1 MDAFYASIEQRDNP
15 ALRGLPVAV
24 GGNAERGVIAAA
36 SYEARKFGVK
46 SAMSSV
52 KAARICPNLIFVKP
66 NFEKYSAASKE
77 IRRIFHRYTED
88 VEPLA
93 LDEAFLDVSNHP
105 MQSATYIAKSIKN
118 EIYENLSLVAS
129 AGVSYNKFLAKMAS
143 DQDKPDGLF
152 VISPEE
158 GADFVAQLSVDRFF
172 GVGKVTAEKMKE
184 LGIYY
189 GRDLLKFSVQELS
202 TYFGKAGAFFYSIAR
217 GIDERPVKAQRERK
231 SIGAE
236 RTLNE
241 DILEVHEIEEQLL
254 KVVDALWKRYEK
266 SNKKGLTLSI
276 KLKFSDFTQI
286 TRAQTLNTFIDTKK
300 QIWDLSLKLIENNY
314 DRKMPLRLLG
324 VSISNFQDEEDL
336 PKKEDVQLKLL

>member
-15 ALRGLPVAV
+15 ALSDMPVAV

-66 NFEKYSAASKE
+66 NFEKYNAASKE
-77 IRRIFHRYTED
+77 IRRIFHRYTDD

-105 MQSATYIAKSIKN
+105 MQSATFIAKSIKN
-118 EIYENLSLVAS
+118 EIYENLGLIAS

-172 GVGKVTAEKMKE
+172 GVGKVTEEKMKE
-184 LGIYY
+184 LGIYH

-236 RTLNE
+236 RTLSE

-266 SNKKGLTLSI
+266 SAKKGLTLSI

-286 TRAQTLNTFIDTKK
+286 TRAQTLNSFIDAKE
-300 QIWDLSLKLIENNY
+300 QIWELSLKLIQNNY

>member
-15 ALRGLPVAV
+15 ALRGKPVAV
-24 GGNAERGVIAAA
+24 GGNSERGVIAAA
-36 SYEARKFGVK
+36 SYEARQFGVK

-52 KAARICPNLIFVKP
+52 KAARMCPDLIFVKP
-66 NFEKYSAASKE
+66 NFEKYTLASKE
-77 IRRIFHRYTED
+77 IRRIFHSYTND

-93 LDEAFLDVSNHP
+93 LDEAFLDVTKHP
-105 MQSATYIAKSIKN
+105 MQSATFIAKSIKN
-118 EIYENLSLVAS
+118 DIFESLSLVAS

-143 DQDKPDGLF
+143 DQDKPDGLY

-184 LGIYY
+184 LGIYH
-189 GRDLLKFSVQELS
+189 GRDLLKYSVQELS
-202 TYFGKAGAFFYSIAR
+202 TYFGKAGSFFYSIAR
-217 GIDERPVKAQRERK
+217 GIDNRPVKAQRERK

-241 DILEVHEIEEQLL
+241 NILEVHQIEEQLS
-254 KVVDALWKRYEK
+254 KVVEALWKRYEQSK
-266 SNKKGLTLSI
+266 KKGITLSI

-286 TRAQTLNTFIDTKK
+286 TRAQTMQRFIESKE
-300 QIWDLSLKLIENNY
+300 QIWELSINLIRNNY

-324 VSISNFQDEEDL
+324 VSISNFHAEENL
-336 PKKEDVQLKLL
+336 PNSEDMQLKLL